1 MKWGDDVVCIERL
14 LPSAHLQLYVG
25 RKNESVSEV
34 REVTVGSVE
43 PIVDSRVVSSKLA
56 A

>member
-1 MKWGDDVVCIERL
+1 MKLTRRFRATPNGAPELD
-14 LPSAHLQLYVG
+14 VG
-25 RKNESVSEV
+25 RKNESGSEV

-56 A
+56 G